1 MSTDTCTTNKCK
13 RQRGLFMQQQN
24 AFYLNAFLLCIRQ
37 SHDAGELARLYCAAH
52 LWNDALLACFWSSHH
67 RVTFSCARLS
77 ISEDAHVV
85 SVDGMLQHFDSNVL
99 IDTLLTRKLS
109 VVWLHRTNTSRTIDH
124 PQAAAAS
131 LTVLWLKKLTKMHR
145 VSLTRK
151 YHTRKSKLFYVD
163 SETVFLVKRYT
174 ILTLFTLS
182 TLNIIKRI

>member
-131 LTVLWLKKLTKMHR
+131 LTVLWLKN
-145 VSLTRK
+145 SLK
-151 YHTRKSKLFYVD
+151 C
-163 SETVFLVKRYT
+163 TVFRSPGNITQGSQSCFTSTAKQFFSSNGTPFWRY
-174 ILTLFTLS
+174 LHYPH
-182 TLNIIKRI
+182 